1 VADVPWWPLLVGA
14 LAVPAA
20 QTPPP
25 PSWHLSVDVYTYFVP
40 DESNYAQPTVTAD
53 RGRLRL
59 EGRFNY
65 EARNTGSLWLGCNF
79 GGGDESWWAI
89 TPMVGAV
96 FGDTKGVAP
105 GYQGWI
111 SGRRLEFYSEG
122 EFVVDTSSSSDS
134 FFYNWSELTVA
145 PVDWLRVGFVTQ
157 RTRAYQT
164 DREIQRGLL
173 VGVSRGKLDLSAIVF
188 NPDES
193 KPVVVVMVAVH
204 F

>member
-1 VADVPWWPLLVGA
+1 MLWPLLIGA
-14 LAVPAA
+14 LAQPAA

-25 PSWHLSVDVYTYFVP
+25 VWQLSAQVYTYFVP

-65 EARNTGSLWLGCNF
+65 EARDTGSVWLGCNF
-79 GGGDESWWAI
+79 GGGENSWWAI
-89 TPMVGAV
+89 TPMIGAV
-96 FGDTKGVAP
+96 VGNTKGVAP

-111 SGRRLEFYSEG
+111 SGRHLELYSEG
-122 EFVVDTSSSSDS
+122 EFVVDSSSSSDS
-134 FFYNWSELTVA
+134 FFYNWSELTFA
-145 PVDWLRVGFVTQ
+145 PVEWLRAGVVTQ

-164 DREIQRGLL
+164 NREIQRGVL
-173 VGVSRGKLDLSAIVF
+173 VGVSRGRIDVSAIVF

-193 KPVVVVMVAVH
+193 KPVVVVMAAVR